1 MSKKLFL
8 AAAISLSTIVGAQV
22 VDKGDIIIQAGGGLS
37 IYHHQFTD
45 LTNNVVNDRD
55 TSASWSFPFQIEY
68 GVNRW
73 LSPGL
78 AFTYN
83 GFLEGDSAGNDKATA
98 IDIVPTANLHVPWS
112 LKKFDLCASIG
123 FGYSSFKYTV
133 DEPNN
138 PVAKAGGTVLVI
150 GANPR
155 LYFGEN
161 ARFGI
166 TGWYRYTKH
175 NYKEGTV
182 SDDTNLEYK
191 FKLEGPGNGFGLG
204 LIFKI

>member
-1 MSKKLFL
+1 MKKTLALFATL
-8 AAAISLSTIVGAQV
+8 LYLTSTAQV
-22 VDKGDIIIQAGGGLS
+22 IDKGDFIIQAGGGLS

-55 TSASWSFPFQIEY
+55 TSGSWSFPFQLEY

-73 LSPGL
+73 LGGGL

-83 GFLEGDSAGNDKATA
+83 AFIEGDSSGNDKATT
-98 IDIVPTANLHVPWS
+98 IDIVPTAHLHVPWG
-112 LKKFDLCASIG
+112 LKHFDFTASVG
-123 FGYSSFKYTV
+123 FGYSAFKYTI

-150 GANPR
+150 GVNPR
-155 LYFGEN
+155 LYFGES

-166 TGWYRYTKH
+166 TAWYRYTKH
-175 NYKEGTV
+175 NFKEGTV
-182 SDDTNLEYK
+182 SDDNNLEYK

-204 LIFKI
+204 LVFKI